1 MARHC
6 YTMAND
12 TPVRM
17 ELSVHEMRNL
27 CRILQRE
34 VAGKHEHRFMA
45 RDLHDALIDGLKRA
59 SESMRVEAD
68 YLKNHATDDM
78 VDQLNAAI
86 RRAEAA
92 KTDA

>member
-6 YTMAND
+6 YTMASD

-17 ELSVHEMRNL
+17 ELSVHEMRTL

-34 VAGKHEHRFMA
+34 IAGKQEHRFMA
-45 RDLHDALIDGLKRA
+45 QDLHAALIDGLKA
-59 SESMRVEAD
+59 AGNSMQAEAD